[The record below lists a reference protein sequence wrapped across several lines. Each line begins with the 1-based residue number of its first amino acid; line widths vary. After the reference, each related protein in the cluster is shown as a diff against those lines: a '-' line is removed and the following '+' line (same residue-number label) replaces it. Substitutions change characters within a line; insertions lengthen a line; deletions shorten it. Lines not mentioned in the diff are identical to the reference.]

1 MTNNRIDVIV
11 AGLLCLDMF
20 PAFDTETSADKIGD
34 ILRPGTLVH
43 MGGMTFGTGGSV
55 SNVGI
60 AMKTFG
66 CRVGFVAKAGDDSIG
81 RTIVEILEKNGS
93 AEGIR
98 LAPGEASSY
107 TVVVA
112 PPGIDRIFLH
122 CPGTNDTFSKEDI
135 DFDLVA
141 RARLFHLG
149 YPTLMR
155 SLFVDDGSETAR
167 ILRAVKETG
176 ATTSLDISLPDPNSE
191 AGRANWRRIYERSLP
206 FTDIFLPSLEETL
219 FTLHPNEYLKRKSE
233 AEGRELLDFTSPE
246 ECESFADEYL
256 GMGCKI
262 VVIKN
267 GHNGWFLK
275 SAAVDSLRGLG
286 RALPTASGTAASSTA
301 GSPASGEEPAGSPA
315 PGKLSPRPPAPPSLS
330 LEAWLD
336 NWAGRR
342 LWCPAFQVD
351 EIASTAGSGDSSI
364 AGFLTGLLRGR
375 PIERSLKLANAA
387 GALNLR
393 AMDTLSGLGSWE
405 EVEEAAGSLP
415 VRPVAFLSAP
425 WAWNDKHELWEK
437 QS

>member
-1 MTNNRIDVIV
+1 MHDSQIDVIA
-11 AGLLCLDMF
+11 AGHLCLDMI
-20 PAFDTETSADKIGD
+20 PAFDTAAPTDKIGD

-43 MGGMTFGTGGSV
+43 MGAMTFGTGGSV
-55 SNVGI
+55 SNVGV
-60 AMKTFG
+60 AMKIFG
-66 CRVGFVAKAGDDSIG
+66 CRVGFVAKGGDDSLG
-81 RTIVEILEKNGS
+81 RTMVEILEKKGS

-98 LAPGEASSY
+98 LAAGEASSY

-155 SLFVDDGSETAR
+155 SLFVNDGSETAR
-167 ILRAVKETG
+167 ILEAVKETG

-191 AGRANWRRIYERSLP
+191 AGRADWRKIYERSLP
-206 FTDIFLPSLEETL
+206 FTDLFLPSLEETL
-219 FTLHPNEYLKRKSE
+219 FTLYPEEYLKRKGE
-233 AEGRELLDFTSPE
+233 AEGRELLDLVGPE
-246 ECESFADEYL
+246 ECEAFADEYL

-275 SAAVDSLRGLG
+275 SAAGDSLRHLG
-286 RALPTASGTAASSTA
+286 RALPSAATGKLASGSVSTPDSDHRSA
-301 GSPASGEEPAGSPA
+301 GS
-315 PGKLSPRPPAPPSLS
+315 LSP
-330 LEAWLD
+330 EAWLD
-336 NWAGRR
+336 NWAARQ

-351 EIASTAGSGDSSI
+351 VIASAAGSGDSSI

-375 PIERSLKLANAA
+375 PIEQSLKLANAA

-405 EVEEAAGSLP
+405 EVEESAAGLP
-415 VRPVAFLSAP
+415 VRPVTFLSAP
-425 WAWNDKHELWEK
+425 WVWSEKHELWERR
-437 QS
+437 S